1 MYVNPTQLQ
10 EILLQKID
18 EGFSFPINPKW
29 VLCDPGWRRVYDRL
43 LASPKANVQDSLN
56 CWFPPGTGIREE
68 IDRIYKNHPNGFEGV
83 CGADVCASNK
93 NKGTEY
99 TDLMENQLEIAATVG
114 RCWMKVRQ
122 AVIWIGFL
130 HAIRK
135 DIDAKKKI
143 RSTRG
148 RGRGTTTEI
157 DLGGL
162 DLGGLNTDMEILDA

>member
-29 VLCDPGWRRVYDRL
+29 VLCDPGWRRVYDKL
-43 LASPKANVQDSLN
+43 LASRKANVQDSLD

-68 IDRIYKNHPNGFEGV
+68 IDRISKNHPYGLEGV
-83 CGADVCASNK
+83 ASKK

-99 TDLMENQLEIAATVG
+99 RDLVESELEIAATVG
-114 RCWMKVRQ
+114 RCWMKVRP
-122 AVIWIGFL
+122 AVIWIGYL
-130 HAIRK
+130 QAVKR
-135 DIDAKKKI
+135 DIDAKKKKM
-143 RSTRG
+143 RSARG
-148 RGRGTTTEI
+148 RSVDISEI

-162 DLGGLNTDMEILDA
+162 DMDILNTDMKTLDA